1 MTGWPIFSGHAR
13 WTQTCDMKRIF
24 INLLVFSMLNGMA
37 QDLQLPIWPEGQIP
51 HRIDTD
57 EQEVHETDG
66 ILRISRVQEP
76 TLEVYLPQAEQAT
89 GKAVLIFPGGGYHI
103 LAYHWEGTDF
113 AKLLQE
119 KGIAGIVVK
128 YRLPVSRSA
137 ADPAWVPLSDAQ
149 RAMRVCRAH
158 AASWGVDPAQIGVM
172 GFSAGG
178 HLAASLSTQY
188 DAPVYPELDAIDRES
203 ARPAFSA
210 LIYPVITFSR
220 PEMHSGSR
228 QALLG
233 PSPADSLV
241 RFFSPELQV
250 KAQTPP
256 AFLVHAADDT
266 AVPVGNSLMY
276 YEALRTQGV
285 AASLH
290 VFPSGGHGFA
300 MGREDPYLSRWTD
313 LLVAWI
319 LQQ

>member
-1 MTGWPIFSGHAR
+1 MNSFS
-13 WTQTCDMKRIF
+13 Q
-24 INLLVFSMLNGMA
+24 NY
-37 QDLQLPIWPEGQIP
+37 QLPLWPDGQIP
-51 HRIDTD
+51 HRVPSD
-57 EQEVHETDG
+57 EEEVHEVDG
-66 ILRISRVQEP
+66 ILRISRVQVP
-76 TLEVYLPQAEQAT
+76 GLEVYLPEADKAT

-113 AKLLQE
+113 AKLLRDQ
-119 KGIAGIVVK
+119 GIAGIVVK
-128 YRLPVSRSA
+128 YRLPVSRSVASA
-137 ADPAWVPLSDAQ
+137 ALVPLSDAQ
-149 RAMRVCRAH
+149 RAMRVCRDH
-158 AASWGVDPAQIGVM
+158 AAAWGIDPEQIGVM

-188 DAPVYPELDAIDRES
+188 EARVYPEQDHLDRES

-210 LIYPVITFSR
+210 LIYPVITFSK

-233 PSPADSLV
+233 SSPVDSLV
-241 RFFSPELQV
+241 QFFSPELQTGP
-250 KAQTPP
+250 ATPQ

-276 YEALRTQGV
+276 YEALRAQGIP
-285 AASLH
+285 ASLH
-290 VFPSGGHGFA
+290 IFPSGGHGFA
-300 MGREDPYLSRWTD
+300 LGRDDPYLRRWTD

>member
-1 MTGWPIFSGHAR
+1 MRRLLF
-13 WTQTCDMKRIF
+13 
-24 INLLVFSMLNGMA
+24 NLGLFLCSTNALPQNH
-37 QDLQLPIWPEGQIP
+37 QLPLWPEGQIP
-51 HRIDTD
+51 FRVPTD
-57 EQEVHETDG
+57 EQEVYETDG

-76 TLEVYLPQAEQAT
+76 GLEVYLPDPANAT

-119 KGIAGIVVK
+119 QGIAGIVVK
-128 YRLPVSRSA
+128 YRLPVSRSVIS
-137 ADPAWVPLSDAQ
+137 PALVPLSDAQ
-149 RAMRVCRAH
+149 RAMRVVRGH
-158 AASWGVDPAQIGVM
+158 AAAWGIDAAQIGVM

-188 DAPVYPELDAIDRES
+188 DARVYPEQDDMDRES
-203 ARPAFSA
+203 ARPDFSA
-210 LIYPVITFSR
+210 LIYPVITFSK

-233 PSPADSLV
+233 EAPVDSLV
-241 RFFSPELQV
+241 RFFSPELQAGL
-250 KAQTPP
+250 KTPP
-256 AFLVHAADDT
+256 AFLVHAEDDT
-266 AVPVGNSLMY
+266 AVPVGNSLLY
-276 YEALRTQGV
+276 YEALRAQGV

-300 MGREDPYLSRWTD
+300 LGRDDPYLSRWTD